1 MSFSG
6 SLSQLNSSQRR
17 AVEAPEDHVL
27 VSAGA
32 GTGKT
37 RVLTSR
43 YEYLVHHCHVSPQQL
58 MAVTFTNKASQEM
71 KHRLR
76 EAFSVHQLWI
86 GTFHSLS
93 MRILRSHAEHVGRT
107 SSFAVLDTGDQQN
120 LVQKILK
127 TLNANK
133 TITPRMAMGVISR
146 WKQDLLLPDQV
157 IKAPLPLYLSVY
169 REYQSQLQLLN
180 SFDFDD
186 LLLYS
191 LRLFHAHPHL
201 LEQYSFK
208 HILVDE
214 YQDINH
220 MQHQWLKLFTDTG
233 AKLFCVGDDDQ
244 SIYGWRGAS
253 IDKILQFS
261 SEFPEAHI
269 VYLEDNYRSTPHI
282 LSAASHLISH
292 NEDRHGKVLRTDKAS
307 GDKIQVRGLWD
318 SGEEAA
324 FVAQEILKLCDD
336 RESLSS
342 MAILVR
348 TGAQTREFE
357 ERFTLQHIP
366 YYLVGSTRFY
376 DRMEIRD
383 FVGYLRLIHNEADN
397 LAFERIINVPRRGVG
412 PATLQS
418 LYGIAQ
424 AEKVSLEQAARL
436 FSQEGDHVIHRTLR
450 SFLDDI
456 HRWRLLKE
464 ELPLPQL
471 GTKIL
476 EESGYMALW
485 QSQGIQGEA
494 RLENLKELIKAMEG
508 FGSLAEFLDHVLLL
522 SEVNGSSEAE
532 GVALMTLHA
541 AKGLEFDTVFLPGWE
556 ENMFPHIRSIEESGK
571 KGVEEERRLAYVGIT
586 RARKR
591 SFISFCW
598 NRRGHQGWMPCTPSR
613 FINEL
618 PREDIDLALR
628 ISYTSKETPVE
639 HQKRVIHAVFG
650 EGVVKNQAG
659 HMVSVLFDRH
669 GLKKVIDRFLKFI

>member
-1 MSFSG
+1 MSFHS
-6 SLSQLNSSQRR
+6 SLSQLNESQRR

-43 YEYLVHHCHVSPQQL
+43 YEHLVTRCHIAPQEL

-71 KHRLR
+71 KHRLQG
-76 EAFSVHQLWI
+76 AFSVHQLWI

-93 MRILRSHAEHVGRT
+93 MRILRNHADYVGRS
-107 SSFAVLDTGDQQN
+107 SSFAILDTGDQQS
-120 LVQKILK
+120 LIQKILK
-127 TLNANK
+127 ALNASK

-146 WKQDLLLPDQV
+146 WKHDLLLPDQV
-157 IKAPLPLYLSVY
+157 IKAPLPVYLAAY

-191 LRLFHAHPHL
+191 LRLLQGHPSL
-201 LEQYSFK
+201 LDNYAFK
-208 HILVDE
+208 HVLVDE

-220 MQHQWLKLFTDTG
+220 MQHMWLKLFTDRG

-261 SEFPEAHI
+261 SEFPQAHI
-269 VYLEDNYRSTPHI
+269 VCLEDNYRSTPHI

-324 FVAQEILKLCDD
+324 FVAQEILKLCDA

-383 FVGYLRLIHNEADN
+383 FLGYMRLIHNEADN
-397 LAFERIINVPRRGVG
+397 LAFERIVNVPRRGIG
-412 PATLQS
+412 AATLQA

-424 AEKVSLEQAARL
+424 STKISLEQAAQR
-436 FSQEGDHVIHRTLR
+436 FSQEGDHVIHRSLR
-450 SFLDDI
+450 SFLEDI
-456 HRWRLLKE
+456 QRWRSLKE
-464 ELPLPQL
+464 EIPLSEL
-471 GTKIL
+471 GAKVL

-508 FGSLAEFLDHVLLL
+508 FASLAEFLDHVLLL
-522 SEVNGSSEAE
+522 SDVNGTSQSE

-618 PREDIDLALR
+618 PKEDVDLSLR
-628 ISYTSKETPVE
+628 ISYGSKEASVD

-650 EGVVKNQAG
+650 EGVVKNHSG